1 MGGSL
6 AMGAKYFDRPDD
18 MKLAKALTEA
28 CFMSY
33 HMSETRLGPENI
45 KFDAVSGSNGK
56 KFVTNPATFY
66 NRGSS
71 RGIYILRPG
80 MVFCAVQR

>member
-18 MKLAKALTEA
+18 LKLAKALTEA
-28 CFMSY
+28 CVLSY
-33 HMSETRLGPENI
+33 HMSETGLGPENI
-45 KFDAVSGSNGK
+45 RFDTVSGSNGK

-66 NRGSS
+66 NRDSS

-80 MVFCAVQR
+80 IVFYALRS